1 MKKVLLLMAICCI
14 LSVSW
19 GAANVTLTDGPAYTV
34 TVNSGSIGKYNAG
47 DTFTTF
53 CIELTEY
60 FAPGAP
66 YSATEETYAIG
77 GGHVWSSGDSIGSA
91 PRVLATTGDY
101 LSPLTAWIYTKWLDG
116 TYTNAADVQAAIY
129 YIEAETGSLGTGATI
144 YQAAVDAGWTN
155 IGNVRVMNMVLDGKA
170 DGIPGTLRQSHL
182 VTVPAPGALLLGS
195 LGMGLVGW
203 LRRRQSV

>member
-14 LSVSW
+14 ISVSY
-19 GAANVTLTDGPAYTV
+19 GAATVKLTNGPAYTV
-34 TVNSGSIGKYNAG
+34 TVLSGSIGVYDAG

-53 CIELTEY
+53 CIEKNEFFRPNY
-60 FAPGAP
+60 P
-66 YSATEETYAIG
+66 YIATSSPTAIA
-77 GGHVWSSGDSIGSA
+77 GGHVWSSGDTIGST
-91 PRVLATTGDY
+91 PRVLATAGDN

-116 TYTNAADVQAAIY
+116 TYTNADDVQAAIY
-129 YIEAETGSLGTGATI
+129 YIEAELGSKGTGAQI
-144 YQAAVDAGWTN
+144 YADAVAAGWTSLH
-155 IGNVRVMNMVLDGKA
+155 NVRVMNMVVDGKP
-170 DGIPGTLRQSHL
+170 DGIDGKLRQSHL